1 MKKTPNS
8 LRFLLPVMFI
18 VLALVALVGCSSSG
32 PAVLTS
38 STAAAVAVAGNSIDI
53 LKDSFSPSTLSCKV
67 GTAVTWTNKGS
78 PQRVVASDM
87 YVFNSYPLD
96 VGKTYTFT
104 FDKAG
109 TYPYHCSESGPVTA
123 VTLFRGKVIVEP

>member
-1 MKKTPNS
+1 MKKTLNS
-8 LRFLLPVMFI
+8 LRFFLPALFI
-18 VLALVALVGCSSSG
+18 VLALVALVGCSSA
-32 PAVLTS
+32 PAVST
-38 STAAAVAVAGNSIDI
+38 STASAAAVAGNSVDI

-67 GTAVTWTNKGS
+67 GTTVTWTNKGS

-96 VGKTYTFT
+96 IGKTYTFT

-123 VTLFRGKVIVEP
+123 VTLFRGKVVVEP